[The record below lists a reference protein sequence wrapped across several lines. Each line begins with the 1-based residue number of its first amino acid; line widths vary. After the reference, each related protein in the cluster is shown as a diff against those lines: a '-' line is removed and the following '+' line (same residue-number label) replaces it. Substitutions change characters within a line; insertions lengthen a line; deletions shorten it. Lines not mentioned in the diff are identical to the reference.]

1 MPGSPRG
8 ESPLVH
14 GLHSLQGDA
23 RSFTNFREGFDFGSV
38 PLSEPLGVGGR
49 LSFLSLVRLESSII
63 PAKHFL
69 VPGLNLSQRLKP
81 PEVFERRIDLPLG
94 FTQLANLA
102 NDLGIGEGHPYFFLR
117 YFTATSMLG

>member
-14 GLHSLQGDA
+14 GLHSLQRNAG
-23 RSFTNFREGFDFGSV
+23 SFTNFREGFDFGPVS
-38 PLSEPLGVGGR
+38 LSEPLGVGGSLR
-49 LSFLSLVRLESSII
+49 LLSLVRLESSII

-69 VPGLNLSQRLKP
+69 VAGLNLSQGLKP
-81 PEVFERRIDLPLG
+81 PEVFERRVDLPLG

-102 NDLGIGEGHPYFFLR
+102 NDLGICEGHPYSVLTFLSSR
-117 YFTATSMLG
+117 